1 MNFADVRRARAE
13 IEYAR
18 QNYYR
23 FESTV
28 EETRAKI
35 FDCRNKCAELRFE
48 ISDLEKEKVDKL
60 FVHIDFDGLSL
71 ILNQPK

>member
-13 IEYAR
+13 IENAR

-28 EETRAKI
+28 EETRGKI

-48 ISDLEKEKVDKL
+48 ISDLEKEN
-60 FVHIDFDGLSL
+60 S
-71 ILNQPK
+71 

>member
-13 IEYAR
+13 IENAR

-23 FESTV
+23 IEGTV
-28 EETRAKI
+28 EETRGKI

-48 ISDLEKEKVDKL
+48 ISDLEKER
-60 FVHIDFDGLSL
+60 G
-71 ILNQPK
+71 